1 MNATDGD
8 KNSSTT
14 ENVKPPAPEPPIENN
29 VVPIET
35 IQLPIVEEIVK
46 QKSAEQP
53 RVESGIMFPT
63 DMNALANATASPIP
77 SGAHDI
83 IHHSSS
89 VFAYCVKCKSKKQIR
104 DPLSVTMKNGRPAV
118 HVTVWI
124 VAPKYSELDPLSEM
138 AEHPTF

>member
-1 MNATDGD
+1 MISSFVMNATDGD

-53 RVESGIMFPT
+53 RVE
-63 DMNALANATASPIP
+63 
-77 SGAHDI
+77 
-83 IHHSSS
+83 
-89 VFAYCVKCKSKKQIR
+89 
-104 DPLSVTMKNGRPAV
+104 
-118 HVTVWI
+118 
-124 VAPKYSELDPLSEM
+124 
-138 AEHPTF
+138 